1 MVNKLVVPKMSE
13 VRVEGI
19 KAIIEQLGIAK
30 AAFFLREN
38 MSQNVDY
45 LEVKEEMFVNKTARE
60 IYAEIKR
67 NG

>member
-13 VRVEGI
+13 IRVEGI
-19 KAIIEQLGIAK
+19 KAIVEQLGIAK
-30 AAFFLREN
+30 AAFFLRES

-45 LEVKEEMFVNKTARE
+45 LEVKEQIFGNKTARE

-67 NG
+67 NA

>member
-1 MVNKLVVPKMSE
+1 MSE

-19 KAIIEQLGIAK
+19 TAIIEQLGIAK

>member
-1 MVNKLVVPKMSE
+1 MSE

-45 LEVKEEMFVNKTARE
+45 LKIKDQMFVNKTARE

>member
-1 MVNKLVVPKMSE
+1 MTNKLVVPKMSE

-30 AAFFLREN
+30 AAFLLREN

-45 LEVKEEMFVNKTARE
+45 LEIKEQMFVNKTARE

>member
-30 AAFFLREN
+30 AAFLLRES

-45 LEVKEEMFVNKTARE
+45 LEIKEQMFVNKTPRE
-60 IYAEIKR
+60 IYAEIKG

>member
-19 KAIIEQLGIAK
+19 TAIIEQLGIAK

>member
-1 MVNKLVVPKMSE
+1 MANKLVVPKMSE

-19 KAIIEQLGIAK
+19 KAIVEQLGIAK
-30 AAFFLREN
+30 AAFFLRES

-45 LEVKEEMFVNKTARE
+45 LEVKEQMFGNKKARE

>member
-1 MVNKLVVPKMSE
+1 MTNKLVVPKMSE

-30 AAFFLREN
+30 AAFFLRES

-45 LEVKEEMFVNKTARE
+45 LEVKEQMFDQKTARE